1 MKTPNELRT
10 HLADKAASDAE
21 FRARLL
27 DDPKGAIGDE
37 LGVTLPAGFKVE
49 VHEEGADM
57 AHLVLPPSSH
67 LSDADLQAVAGS
79 GTSGIVGG
87 TPYTPPADQNPDMF
101 PSRHY

>member
-1 MKTPNELRT
+1 MKTPNELRA

-49 VHEEGADM
+49 VHEEGAAT
-57 AHLVLPPSSH
+57 AHLVLPPTGN
-67 LSDADLQAVAGS
+67 LSPDELQAAAG
-79 GTSGIVGG
+79 GIQAWAGG
-87 TPYTPPADQNPDMF
+87 PEW
-101 PSRHY
+101 